1 MYFSFQKYSNS
12 LFYRGVKFRQEFS
25 NIAEI
30 RSLLPH
36 KTNIMALTAT
46 ANVTTQANVLKCLE
60 MVHPYIISEI
70 PNNPNLFLAVLP
82 KPTTCDTTL
91 VVEPI
96 VQSITMSGVSAD
108 RYLVFCRSYAETI
121 ELFQEAAL
129 QLNDLNALYVPT
141 LSTQALPQ
149 SHCRTCEKYDACT
162 AENMKRHIVTSFT
175 DPNGTIRAV
184 FATIAF
190 AMGLDSPNI
199 RHVMHW
205 GPPADIETY
214 IQEVGRSGRDGKPA
228 TAILFYIPVDFRG
241 RPGVSPSMK
250 EYCINTSEY
259 RRKVLMRNFGITGRI
274 TYPATKCLCCDM
286 CALTR
291 SCGSCRLPE
300 SYLYFKELTD
310 KVVKKP
316 TCRITTARLL
326 TDKQECIRA
335 QLLEYRRQLCER
347 AAVPSASLMVGI
359 EITTGIP
366 DSLIES
372 IVQDYTLVHYVMQI
386 SYLCIVSSSY

>member
-1 MYFSFQKYSNS
+1 
-12 LFYRGVKFRQEFS
+12 
-25 NIAEI
+25 
-30 RSLLPH
+30 
-36 KTNIMALTAT
+36 MALTAT
-46 ANVTTQANVLKCLE
+46 ANVATQANVLKCLE
-60 MVHPYIISEI
+60 MAHPYIISEI

-82 KPTTCDTTL
+82 KPSTCDTTL

-96 VQSITMSGVSAD
+96 VQSITVSGVFAD
-108 RYLVFCRSYAETI
+108 RYLVFCRLYAETI

-141 LSTQALPQ
+141 ASTEALPQ

-175 DPNGTIRAV
+175 DPSGTIRAV
-184 FATIAF
+184 FAIIAF

-228 TAILFYIPVDFRG
+228 TAILFYTPVDFRG

-250 EYCINTSEY
+250 EYCVNTSEC
-259 RRKVLMRNFGITGRI
+259 RRKVLMRDFAITGPI

-286 CALTR
+286 CAMTC
-291 SCGSCRLPE
+291 SCGSCHLPE

-310 KVVKKP
+310 KILKKP
-316 TCRITTARLL
+316 TCRTTTARLL
-326 TDKQECIRA
+326 TDKQECIKA

-359 EITTGIP
+359 EISTGIP

-372 IVQDYTLVHYVMQI
+372 IAQDYTLVQCTEDLINLGVTSPEHADVFFGIIM
-386 SYLCIVSSSY
+386 SCR